1 MAQSVIYLNQ
11 KPDRRPDAL
20 TYFYEKKGYSYL
32 NISKQ
37 ELGLLHLHIPCELIM
52 EFEISYC
59 RESFRN
65 IEYRTKTSSNF
76 ERFGKKPKNL
86 IELWKEI
93 LESEKNNP
101 TLIFKGAYIHI
112 HLHKIVV
119 EERYFRKNYEYS
131 IAYCRKGQ
139 RYEDY
144 RIGKIDIEDYREKIF
159 SSDYFPSLDDCYE
172 FDEMFNTLE
181 LEIRFY

>member
-37 ELGLLHLHIPCELIM
+37 ELALLHIHIPYELFM
-52 EFEISYC
+52 EFEISYSIE
-59 RESFRN
+59 RFRN
-65 IEYRTKTSSNF
+65 IEYITRTSSSF
-76 ERFGKKPKNL
+76 RKKPKNL

-101 TLIFKGAYIHI
+101 TPIFKGAYIHI
-112 HLHKIVV
+112 RLNKSVI
-119 EERYFRKNYEYS
+119 EKRYFRKNYEYS

-144 RIGKIDIEDYREKIF
+144 RIGKIDIEGYGEKIF
-159 SSDYFPSLDDCYE
+159 SSDYFRSLDDCYE